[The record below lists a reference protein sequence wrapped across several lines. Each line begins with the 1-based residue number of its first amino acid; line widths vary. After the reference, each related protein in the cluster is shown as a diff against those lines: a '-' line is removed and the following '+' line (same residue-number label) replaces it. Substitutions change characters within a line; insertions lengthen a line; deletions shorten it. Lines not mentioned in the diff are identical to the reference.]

1 MIRAMLV
8 GRAGVGKDTVA
19 AFMKKHAGEPVAL
32 ASFAEG
38 VKLQVA
44 AMLDMAID
52 KYGVPAMRFRQG
64 SPESTIKEANTRRKL
79 LRPIW
84 QWYGTDFVRG
94 ADPDFWIKDL
104 HKRTGHVQ
112 NLIVTD
118 CRFKNEA
125 AYAKRNGLVLL
136 RVTGHDRRETPEG
149 DPVLRHESERQV
161 EDIACQFVIDNTC
174 TLTELED
181 YVASAVLPF
190 VRKHAFHGKEI
201 ANGF

>member
-8 GRAGVGKDTVA
+8 GRAGVGKDTIA
-19 AFMKKHAGEPVAL
+19 ALMKKHAGEPVAL

-44 AMLDMAID
+44 SMLDMVID
-52 KYGVPAMRFRQG
+52 KYGVPALRFRQG
-64 SPESTIKEANTRRKL
+64 SDESVLQNSNERRRL

-84 QWYGTDFVRG
+84 QWYGTDFVRA

-104 HKRTGHVQ
+104 HKRAGHVQ

-125 AYAKRNGLVLL
+125 DYARRNGLVLL
-136 RVTGHDRRETPEG
+136 RVTGHDRRATPEG

-161 EDIACQFVIDNTC
+161 DDISCNFVIDNSC

-181 YVASAVLPF
+181 YVVSVVLPF
-190 VRKHAFHGKEI
+190 VRKHSFHGKEI